1 MPVLHLPVQS
11 GSDRILKKM
20 NRKHTIKEYLEKIEK
35 LKKIKSN
42 IQFTSDFIIGY
53 PGETDNDFL
62 LSCEL
67 LKKIKFINVYSYI
80 FSPRPGTPADNLD
93 LIDHLTAKN
102 RLYIFQN
109 IASEIKE
116 NYKKDLIN
124 IKTKTLFENEI
135 SKNKYFGRD
144 EYMNP
149 VVVESKIDIVG
160 QIKNVLISDFSKQTI
175 YGKISKEEKNIA
187 A

>member
-1 MPVLHLPVQS
+1 MF
-11 GSDRILKKM
+11 ILM
-20 NRKHTIKEYLEKIEK
+20 
-35 LKKIKSN
+35 
-42 IQFTSDFIIGY
+42 
-53 PGETDNDFL
+53 
-62 LSCEL
+62 
-67 LKKIKFINVYSYI
+67 
-80 FSPRPGTPADNLD
+80 FSPRPGTPADNLN

-102 RLYIFQN
+102 RLYFQN

-149 VVVESKIDIVG
+149 VVVESKTDIVG
-160 QIKNVLISDFSKQTI
+160 QIKNVLISEFSKQTI
-175 YGKISKEEKNIA
+175 YGKDFKKEKNIA

>member
-1 MPVLHLPVQS
+1 MLLCVLLS
-11 GSDRILKKM
+11 C
-20 NRKHTIKEYLEKIEK
+20 KIP
-35 LKKIKSN
+35 LV
-42 IQFTSDFIIGY
+42 SDFIIGY

-160 QIKNVLISDFSKQTI
+160 IDFDDREDITPIWDLGHWRAPFIREPVSVLIK
-175 YGKISKEEKNIA
+175 KLERA
-187 A
+187 